1 MQWNHTVLGSKKTQ
15 DRRSCRLSDKQHFKN
30 FQYQLQ
36 CDNRTQKPNSAVA
49 GAFCNHCVKN
59 SAIISVYSQLL
70 LGYSLP
76 SIGFSS
82 TKTNCQINSHRSL
95 PALLQEGA
103 TTSFSRATVLF
114 LQQEEPSLCFH
125 RIRNFCTGSIILY
138 SAFFLQKLQCATRSA
153 KSFAIQ
159 TNISSNPF
167 EFLEQYFMCRKQILL
182 ELLLLGIYLF
192 CA

>member
-1 MQWNHTVLGSKKTQ
+1 MEWNRTVLGSKKTQ
-15 DRRSCRLSDKQHFKN
+15 DRRSCRLSDKQCFKN

-49 GAFCNHCVKN
+49 GAFCNHGGKN

-76 SIGFSS
+76 SIGFSD

-114 LQQEEPSLCFH
+114 LQQEEPSLYFH
-125 RIRNFCTGSIILY
+125 CIHNFCTGSITLY
-138 SAFFLQKLQCATRSA
+138 STFFLQKLQGATRSA

-159 TNISSNPF
+159 TSISSNPF
-167 EFLEQYFMCRKQILL
+167 EFLKQYFMCRKQILL
-182 ELLLLGIYLF
+182 EVLLLGIYLF